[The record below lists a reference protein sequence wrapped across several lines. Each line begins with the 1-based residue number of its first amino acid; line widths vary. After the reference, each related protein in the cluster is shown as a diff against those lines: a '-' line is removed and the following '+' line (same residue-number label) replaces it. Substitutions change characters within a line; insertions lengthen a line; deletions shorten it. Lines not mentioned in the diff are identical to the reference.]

1 MRKLTVL
8 FLTAVLLCALC
19 LPASAADRPVIQKTT
34 QALKV
39 DGVSVTGCEIYNIDG
54 NNYFKLRDVAYLLRS
69 TGSRFSVS
77 WDDKTHTVSVVTG
90 ADYAPDGSEMK
101 ARNLSKTTIAAAGE
115 SRQTILIN
123 GAPNSSMKAFLI
135 GDYNFFQLRD
145 LGKALNFDVSYD
157 TGTRTMLVVS
167 RADTSHTPEPAATS
181 ARLGLTADAGRAY
194 LDRIIFLGDSTTY
207 GIGAYYNWGYTSLCP
222 PEQIWTPKSGWMS
235 LSQVETAKIY
245 YRETGEE
252 LLIKDAAEKVKPDIM
267 IITMGI
273 DSIAT
278 ETKDSFIRRYTTLVN
293 NIKAAS
299 PDTKIILNSIYPVA
313 DSYKYQK
320 DINNDKIN
328 AANGWIESIA
338 VSTGCRFLYS
348 WEAIAVNGKL
358 PETAHNGDGLH
369 PNGETYTKIVQYIR
383 THAIG

>member
-1 MRKLTVL
+1 MKKLTVL
-8 FLTAVLLCALC
+8 LLAAALLCALC
-19 LPASAADRPVIQKTT
+19 LPASAADKPVIQKTS

-39 DGVSVTGCEIYNIDG
+39 DGAAVTGCEVYNIDG
-54 NNYFKLRDVAYLLRS
+54 YNYFKLRDVAYMLRN

-77 WDDKTHTVSVVTG
+77 WDDSTHTVSVVTG
-90 ADYAPDGSEMK
+90 ADYVPDNSEMK
-101 ARNLSKTTIAAAGE
+101 ARDLPKRTIAAAGE

-123 GAPNSSMKAFLI
+123 GAPNSSMKAYLI

-157 TGTRTMLVVS
+157 TESRTMLVTS
-167 RADTSHTPEPAATS
+167 RAGTASTPEPAATS
-181 ARLGLTADAGRAY
+181 ARLGLTADGGRAY
-194 LDRIIFLGDSTTY
+194 LDRIVFLGDSTTY
-207 GIGAYYNWGYTSLCP
+207 GIGAYYSWGYTSLCP

-252 LLIKDAAEKVKPDIM
+252 LLIKDAAAKAKPDIM

-273 DSIAT
+273 DSIST
-278 ETKDSFIRRYTTLVN
+278 ETKDSFIQRYTTLVN
-293 NIKAAS
+293 NVKAAS

-348 WEAIAVNGKL
+348 WEAVAVNGKL
-358 PETAHNGDGLH
+358 PESAHNGDGLH
-369 PNGETYTKIVQYIR
+369 PNGETYAKIIQYVR
-383 THAIG
+383 THTIA

>member
-8 FLTAVLLCALC
+8 FLIAALLFALC
-19 LPASAADRPVIQKTT
+19 LPTFAAARPVIQKTT

-39 DGVSVTGCEIYNIDG
+39 DGVSVTGCEVYNIDG
-54 NNYFKLRDVAYLLRS
+54 YNYFKLRDVAWLLRS

-77 WDDKTHTVSVVTG
+77 WDANTRSVSVVTG
-90 ADYAPDGSEMK
+90 ADYVPDGSEIK
-101 ARNLSKTTIAAAGE
+101 ARDLPKATIAAAGE
-115 SRQTILIN
+115 SRQTLLIN
-123 GAPNSSMKAFLI
+123 GAANSTLKAFLI

-157 TGTRTMLVVS
+157 TATSTMLVTS
-167 RADTSHTPEPAATS
+167 RAGATPEPTATA

-194 LDRIIFLGDSTTY
+194 LDRIVFLGDSTTY

-235 LSQVETAKIY
+235 LVQYDTAKIY
-245 YRETGEE
+245 YHATGEE
-252 LLIKDAAEKVKPDIM
+252 LLIKDAAAKAKPEIM

-278 ETKDSFIRRYTTLVN
+278 ETKDSFIRRYTALVN
-293 NIKAAS
+293 NIQAAS

-338 VSTGCRFLYS
+338 VSTGCAFLYS
-348 WEAIAVNGKL
+348 WEAIAVNGRL

-369 PNGETYTKIVQYIR
+369 PNGETYTKIMQYIR
-383 THAIG
+383 THAIS